1 MSYQNMAALSFD
13 SAFRDRTIACA
24 KEQALI
30 FKDDGRPDM
39 AALADSIIES
49 PSNAQGL
56 VELVCVAPGF
66 GDVTDPATIEDGE
79 ILSAV
84 QAQWP
89 TYAAV
94 MFPADTPVADE

>member
-1 MSYQNMAALSFD
+1 MTYQSMAALSFD
-13 SAFRDRTIACA
+13 AAFRDRTITCA

-49 PSNAQGL
+49 PSNAHGL
-56 VELVCVAPGF
+56 FELVCVAPGF
-66 GDVTDPATIEDGE
+66 TDIDDSSTITDGD
-79 ILSAV
+79 ILAAV

-89 TYAAV
+89 TYAGV
-94 MFPADTPVADE
+94 MFPADTPPAE